1 MECSRAMLGCFRWLK
16 SGVGGEGGVL
26 WWPVPWLGHPSP
38 VDRDP
43 RSRLGTFPS
52 PRLAD
57 GALVTS

>member
-1 MECSRAMLGCFRWLK
+1 MFLGYAPVLQMAEEW
-16 SGVGGEGGVL
+16 GGGGL

-52 PRLAD
+52 PHLAD